1 MAKAAPAHRAGPS
14 ASAAALAEHLY
25 SAHRARLLAVAR
37 RNCAAAEE
45 AEEALQDAFA
55 VFIDR
60 FDPAGEAP
68 PLAWLTVTLKRRCW
82 AIYRRQR
89 RIGQLNVELSDAAK
103 AVSRPD
109 LLANPSL
116 RPDELAEDAEG
127 FAEMRSRLS
136 ELKSQERRAL
146 GLLALGYSYREI
158 CELTGWTYT
167 KVNRSLAEGRAAL
180 RKPTPGGEK

>member
-37 RNCAAAEE
+37 RNCAGAEE

-89 RIGQLNVELSDAAK
+89 QIGQLSVKLGAPAES
-103 AVSRPD
+103 VSRPN
-109 LLANPSL
+109 LIAVASE
-116 RPDELAEDAEG
+116 RPDEVAEDGEE
-127 FAEMRSRLS
+127 FAGMRSRLAA
-136 ELKSQERRAL
+136 LKPQERQAL
-146 GLLALGYSYREI
+146 GLLALGYSYGEI

-167 KVNRSLAEGRAAL
+167 KVNRCLAEGRAAL
-180 RKPTPGGEK
+180 RKLTPAGEK